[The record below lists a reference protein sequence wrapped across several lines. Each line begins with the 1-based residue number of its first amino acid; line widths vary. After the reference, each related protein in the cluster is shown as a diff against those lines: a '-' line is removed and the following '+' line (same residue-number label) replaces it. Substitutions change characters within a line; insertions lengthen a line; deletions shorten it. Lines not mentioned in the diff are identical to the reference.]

1 MTSARNP
8 DREVWKDVI
17 GCTHL
22 STPWY
27 LYLFRLCNACGGMYP
42 IIRMANRQNE
52 RRPTTDVQRERGA
65 SFSDRTANSHPTDDY
80 DVAGSH
86 IASHADHLS
95 NPSDSHPNRM
105 RSTGNYRHYSRV
117 WRTDDTEQ
125 QYTRAKVT
133 VWSGFRT
140 PDAQRSFSKKDPVQ
154 EAQNSRPGQDDQRAD
169 ARGRLVRGLQMVR
182 SDWTFCSIEGSE
194 TIRLVH

>member
-1 MTSARNP
+1 
-8 DREVWKDVI
+8 
-17 GCTHL
+17 
-22 STPWY
+22 
-27 LYLFRLCNACGGMYP
+27 MYP

-52 RRPTTDVQRERGA
+52 RRPTKDVQRERGA
-65 SFSDRTANSHPTDDY
+65 SFSDRTANSHTPLTFRKKKKPMIMTWPVTSRHTPITCQIRAIRTPT
-80 DVAGSH
+80 GCGR
-86 IASHADHLS
+86 
-95 NPSDSHPNRM
+95 N
-105 RSTGNYRHYSRV
+105 GNYRHYSRV

-154 EAQNSRPGQDDQRAD
+154 EVQSSRPGQDDQRAD
-169 ARGRLVRGLQMVR
+169 ARGRLVRDLQMVK